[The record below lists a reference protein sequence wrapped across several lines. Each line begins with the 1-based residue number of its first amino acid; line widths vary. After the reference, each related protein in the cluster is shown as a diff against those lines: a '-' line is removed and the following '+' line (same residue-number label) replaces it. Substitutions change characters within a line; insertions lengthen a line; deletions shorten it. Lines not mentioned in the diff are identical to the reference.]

1 MTTPR
6 PGLLSLEGLPRNAR
20 NSILLEPLW
29 AVFGVVVMYYAPLYM
44 AGVGLTSTEIGVI
57 GSVALLAS
65 FGFQL
70 IAAPITNRFG
80 RKRTTL
86 IGDLI
91 SWTVPMFVWAFANSF
106 TAFLIAALLAAVGA
120 IVSVSWSLLVIE
132 DVVETA
138 RARVFGILGVIVAV
152 CGMLTP
158 IIGAIIAQWGVVP
171 TLRVYYV
178 LGGIGMTVMFLWRNA
193 ITNETQNGTA
203 AMLEHKDL
211 HPISSLKRNV
221 TGLIALR
228 RTPGLPW
235 VVAFYVATLFLE
247 QMSLFQVLFLQQTL
261 GFSAS
266 TLSFVPFVV
275 AIVSIVI
282 YGFGQRLLGD
292 SNPEMALVYARV
304 AGLVGSVMLTLI
316 PLESLPVLLLTV
328 AVLAGASFLT
338 QTLRSTVLFN
348 RLPQAGA
355 ADAYSGVQALTMMA
369 GVPAAAI
376 AGVLFAL
383 EPRALFWLIAG
394 LNVGL
399 LLLAWRLVRDQTQA

>member
-29 AVFGVVVMYYAPLYM
+29 AIFGVVVMYYAPLYM
-44 AGVGLTSTEIGVI
+44 VGVGLSSTEIGVI
-57 GSVALLAS
+57 GSVALLTS
-65 FGFQL
+65 FVFQL

-86 IGDLI
+86 IGDLL
-91 SWTVPMFVWAFANSF
+91 SWTLPMFVWAFANSF
-106 TAFLIAALLAAVGA
+106 AAFLIAAALAAVGS

-132 DVVETA
+132 DVEGES

-158 IIGAIIAQWGVVP
+158 IIGALIAQWGVVP
-171 TLRVYYV
+171 TLRVYYF

-193 ITNETQNGTA
+193 ITTETQNGAA

-211 HPISSLKRNV
+211 HPISSLQRNLTALV
-221 TGLIALR
+221 ALR

-235 VVAFYVATLFLE
+235 IVAFYVATLFLE

-261 GFSAS
+261 RFSAS
-266 TLSFVPFVV
+266 TLSFVPFVM
-275 AIVSIVI
+275 AMVSIVI
-282 YGFGQRLLGD
+282 YCFGQRLLSD
-292 SNPEMALVYARV
+292 LNPEMALVYARV
-304 AGLVGSVMLTLI
+304 AGLVGSVMLLFI
-316 PLESLPVLLLTV
+316 PLESLFPLLLTV

-355 ADAYSGVQALTMMA
+355 ADAYSGVQALTMVA

-376 AGVLFAL
+376 AGLLFAL
-383 EPRALFWLIAG
+383 EPRALFWLIAL

-399 LLLAWRLVRDQTQA
+399 LLLAWQLTRDQKAV

>member
-29 AVFGVVVMYYAPLYM
+29 AIFGVVVMYYAPLYM
-44 AGVGLTSTEIGVI
+44 VGVGLSSTEIGVI
-57 GSVALLAS
+57 GSVALLTS
-65 FGFQL
+65 FVFQL

-86 IGDLI
+86 IGDLL
-91 SWTVPMFVWAFANSF
+91 SWTLPMFVWAFANSF
-106 TAFLIAALLAAVGA
+106 AAFLIAAALAAVGS

-132 DVVETA
+132 DVEGES

-158 IIGAIIAQWGVVP
+158 IIGALIAQWGVVP
-171 TLRVYYV
+171 TLRVYYF

-193 ITNETQNGTA
+193 ITTETQNGAA

-211 HPISSLKRNV
+211 HPISSLQRNLTALV
-221 TGLIALR
+221 ALR

-235 VVAFYVATLFLE
+235 IVAFYVATLFLE

-261 GFSAS
+261 RFSAS

-275 AIVSIVI
+275 AMVSIVI
-282 YGFGQRLLGD
+282 YCFGQRLLSD
-292 SNPEMALVYARV
+292 LNPEMALVYARV
-304 AGLVGSVMLTLI
+304 AGLVGSVMLLFI
-316 PLESLPVLLLTV
+316 PLESLFPLLLTV

-355 ADAYSGVQALTMMA
+355 ADAYSGVQALTMVA

-376 AGVLFAL
+376 AGLLFAL
-383 EPRALFWLIAG
+383 EPRALFWLIAL

-399 LLLAWRLVRDQTQA
+399 LLLAWQLTRDQKAV

>member
-20 NSILLEPLW
+20 NSIMLEPLW
-29 AVFGVVVMYYAPLYM
+29 AIFGVVVMYYAPLYM
-44 AGVGLTSTEIGVI
+44 AGVGLSSTEIGVI

-65 FGFQL
+65 FVFQL

-86 IGDLI
+86 IGDLL
-91 SWTVPMFVWAFANSF
+91 SWTLPMFVWAFANSF

-138 RARVFGILGVIVAV
+138 RARVFGILGVIVAI

-158 IIGAIIAQWGVVP
+158 LIGALIAQWGVVP
-171 TLRVYYV
+171 TLRVYYF

-193 ITNETQNGTA
+193 VTSETQNGAA

-211 HPISSLKRNV
+211 HPISSLQRNI
-221 TGLIALR
+221 TTLIALR

-247 QMSLFQVLFLQQTL
+247 QMSLFQILFLEQTL

-266 TLSFVPFVV
+266 ILSFVPFVV

-282 YGFGQRLLGD
+282 YGFGQRLLSD
-292 SNPEMALVYARV
+292 SNPEMTLVYARA
-304 AGLVGSVMLTLI
+304 AGLVGSVMLLFI

-348 RLPQAGA
+348 RLPQTGA
-355 ADAYSGVQALTMMA
+355 ADAYSGVQGLTMVA

-376 AGVLFAL
+376 AGLLFAL

-399 LLLAWRLVRDQTQA
+399 LLLAWQLTKDRKTV

>member
-1 MTTPR
+1 MTSPR

-44 AGVGLTSTEIGVI
+44 AGVGLSSTEIGVI
-57 GSVALLAS
+57 GSVALLTS
-65 FGFQL
+65 FVFQL

-86 IGDLI
+86 IGDLL
-91 SWTVPMFVWAFANSF
+91 SWTLPMFVWAFANSF
-106 TAFLIAALLAAVGA
+106 AAFLIAALLAAVGS

-132 DVVETA
+132 DVEGES
-138 RARVFGILGVIVAV
+138 RARVFGILGVIVAI

-158 IIGAIIAQWGVVP
+158 IIGALIAQWGVVP

-193 ITNETQNGTA
+193 ITSETQNGAA

-211 HPISSLKRNV
+211 HPISSLQRNL
-221 TGLIALR
+221 TALIALR

-247 QMSLFQVLFLQQTL
+247 QMSLFQILFLEQTL
-261 GFSAS
+261 GFKADI
-266 TLSFVPFVV
+266 LSFVPFIV
-275 AIVSIVI
+275 AIVSIVM
-282 YGFGQRLLGD
+282 YGFAGRLL
-292 SNPEMALVYARV
+292 SNLSAERALVYARV
-304 AGLVGSVMLTLI
+304 AGLVGSVMLLLI
-316 PLESLPVLLLTV
+316 PRESLLPLLVTV
-328 AVLAGASFLT
+328 AVLASASYLT

-348 RLPQAGA
+348 RLPQSGA
-355 ADAYSGVQALTMMA
+355 AEAYSGVQALTMLF

-376 AGVLFAL
+376 AGALFAL
-383 EPRALFWLIAG
+383 EPRWLFGLIAV

-399 LLLAWRLVRDQTQA
+399 LGLAWQLTRDQPVL

>member
-29 AVFGVVVMYYAPLYM
+29 AIFGVVVMYYAPLYM
-44 AGVGLTSTEIGVI
+44 VGVGLSSTEIGVI
-57 GSVALLAS
+57 GSVALLTS
-65 FGFQL
+65 FVFQL

-86 IGDLI
+86 IGDLL
-91 SWTVPMFVWAFANSF
+91 SWTLPMFVWAFANSF
-106 TAFLIAALLAAVGA
+106 AAFLIAAALAAVGS

-132 DVVETA
+132 DVEGES

-158 IIGAIIAQWGVVP
+158 IIGALIAQWGVVP
-171 TLRVYYV
+171 TLRVYYF

-193 ITNETQNGTA
+193 ITTETQNGAA

-211 HPISSLKRNV
+211 HPISGLQRNLTALV
-221 TGLIALR
+221 ALR

-235 VVAFYVATLFLE
+235 IVAFYVATLFLE

-261 GFSAS
+261 RFSAS

-275 AIVSIVI
+275 AMVSIVI
-282 YGFGQRLLGD
+282 YCFGQRLLSD
-292 SNPEMALVYARV
+292 LNPEMALVYARV
-304 AGLVGSVMLTLI
+304 AGLVGSVMLLFI
-316 PLESLPVLLLTV
+316 PLESLFPLLLTV

-355 ADAYSGVQALTMMA
+355 ADAYSGVQALTMVA

-376 AGVLFAL
+376 AGLLFAL
-383 EPRALFWLIAG
+383 EPRALFWLIAL

-399 LLLAWRLVRDQTQA
+399 LLLAWQLTRDQKAV

>member
-44 AGVGLTSTEIGVI
+44 AGVGLSSTEIGVV

-86 IGDLI
+86 IGDLL
-91 SWTVPMFVWAFANSF
+91 SWTLPMFVWAFANSF
-106 TAFLIAALLAAVGA
+106 TAFLIAALLASVGS

-132 DVVETA
+132 DVPETA
-138 RARVFGILGVIVAV
+138 RARVFGILGVIVAM

-158 IIGAIIAQWGVVP
+158 LIGAVIAQSGVVE
-171 TLRVYYV
+171 TLRVYYF

-193 ITNETQNGTA
+193 ITSETQNGTA

-228 RTPGLPW
+228 RTPGLSW

-282 YGFGQRLLGD
+282 YGFGQRLLSD
-292 SNPEMALVYARV
+292 SNPEMALVYARA
-304 AGLVGSVMLTLI
+304 AGLLGSVMLVLI

-348 RLPQAGA
+348 RLPQVGA
-355 ADAYSGVQALTMMA
+355 ADAYSGVQALTMVA

-399 LLLAWRLVRDQTQA
+399 LLLAWQLTRDQKTA

>member
-20 NSILLEPLW
+20 NSIMLEPLW

-44 AGVGLTSTEIGVI
+44 AGVGLSSTEIGVI

-86 IGDLI
+86 IGDLL
-91 SWTVPMFVWAFANSF
+91 SWTLPMFVWAFANSF

-171 TLRVYYV
+171 TLRVYYF

-193 ITNETQNGTA
+193 ITSETQNGTA

-211 HPISSLKRNV
+211 HPISSLKRNLAA
-221 TGLIALR
+221 LIALR

-275 AIVSIVI
+275 AMVSIVI

-292 SNPEMALVYARV
+292 SNPEMALVYARM
-304 AGLVGSVMLTLI
+304 AGLIGSVMLVLI

-355 ADAYSGVQALTMMA
+355 ADAYSGVQALTMVA

-376 AGVLFAL
+376 AGLLFAL

-399 LLLAWRLVRDQTQA
+399 LLLAWQLVRDQKAV

>member
-20 NSILLEPLW
+20 NSIMLEPLW

-44 AGVGLTSTEIGVI
+44 AGVGLSSTEIGVI

-86 IGDLI
+86 IGDLL
-91 SWTVPMFVWAFANSF
+91 SWTLPMFVWAFANSF

-171 TLRVYYV
+171 TLRVYYF

-211 HPISSLKRNV
+211 HPISSLKRNLAA
-221 TGLIALR
+221 LIALR

-275 AIVSIVI
+275 AMVSIVI
-282 YGFGQRLLGD
+282 YGFGQRLLSD
-292 SNPEMALVYARV
+292 SNPEMTLVYARM
-304 AGLVGSVMLTLI
+304 AGLIGSVMLVLI

-355 ADAYSGVQALTMMA
+355 ADAYSGVQALTMVA

-376 AGVLFAL
+376 AGLLFAL

-399 LLLAWRLVRDQTQA
+399 LLLAWQLVRDQKAV

>member
-193 ITNETQNGTA
+193 ITSETQNGTA